1 MMVLFSVAKSV
12 LFSFTNEV
20 KKPMTISTSLEEVYH
35 QTVVFGESISPK
47 SYRVS
52 SNLISFSY
60 L

>member
-47 SYRVS
+47 IGLFLYGIKHVE
-52 SNLISFSY
+52 
-60 L
+60 

>member
-47 SYRVS
+47 SY
-52 SNLISFSY
+52 IEY
-60 L
+60 LQI